1 MAVPPAQNGPM
12 AASDTPEITDDQRG
26 QLRELLERRE
36 ADLRSGIQELRTALA
51 APAGV
56 PEVRDSVEDGDA
68 RAASSSELWQLNRL
82 EEQLRAVLHAHDRM
96 RSGDYGRC
104 EQCDEPIPFARLQ
117 ARPEARLC
125 LPHEEAWERTHPQGA
140 PVQAT

>member
-1 MAVPPAQNGPM
+1 MATTQE
-12 AASDTPEITDDQRG
+12 TPEITDAQRG
-26 QLRELLERRE
+26 ELRALLDRRE
-36 ADLRSGIQELRTALA
+36 ADLRAGIDQLRTGLA
-51 APAGV
+51 EPAGL

-68 RAASSSELWQLNRL
+68 RAAASTELSQLRRL
-82 EEQLRAVLHAHDRM
+82 EEELRAVLHAHDRM

-104 EQCDEPIPFARLQ
+104 EACDEPIPFARLQ

-125 LPHEEAWERTHPQGA
+125 IRDEEAWEREHAQGA

>member
-1 MAVPPAQNGPM
+1 MATT
-12 AASDTPEITDDQRG
+12 DTPEITDAQRG
-26 QLRELLERRE
+26 LLRELLDQRE
-36 ADLRSGIQELRTALA
+36 ADLRTGIEQLRTALA
-51 APAGV
+51 SPAGV

-68 RAASSSELWQLNRL
+68 RAASSTGLWQLNRL
-82 EEQLRAVLHAHDRM
+82 EDELRAVLHAHDRM

-104 EQCDEPIPFARLQ
+104 EACDEPIPFARLQ

-125 LPHEEAWERTHPQGA
+125 LRDEEAWEKAHPQGA